1 MPDDLTDE
9 ELDRRRS
16 EMRNLSPAERQ
27 MLIALGI
34 LAGKVID
41 GRPHF
46 ARGRIT
52 VTTSYEDM
60 A

>member
-9 ELDRRRS
+9 ERERRRS
-16 EMRNLSPAERQ
+16 EMRMLPPTERERR
-27 MLIALGI
+27 IVWGI

-52 VTTSYEDM
+52 VTTSFEDM